1 MSDNQAEF
9 IDTLSNAFIEI
20 KALGEPKREANG
32 ILAFSYYIEIFSII
46 IKNARSSFAKEKQQ
60 FLDRRRDLLRNNK
73 MSEYKELVIEMVQ
86 MQEMIDTNHLVGA
99 MEHIGLS

>member
-9 IDTLSNAFIEI
+9 IDTLSKAFIEI

-60 FLDRRRDLLRNNK
+60 FLDRRRDLLRNNM
-73 MSEYKELVIEMVQ
+73 MSEYKDLVIEMVQ
-86 MQEMIDTNHLVGA
+86 MQEMIDTTHLVDA
-99 MEHIGLS
+99 MEQIGLS